1 MSDIKTLFLQLLSE
15 ENEINF
21 VPDGEGH
28 SHTFMHDDNEYKVHM
43 LPHPKRKNV
52 WEATFL
58 RKNEEGNWTD
68 KPGEKPG
75 SLSVW
80 KKALNAVGSFKEH
93 MPDTEEIYAKPSDE
107 RLRPIYH
114 RHLSKYG
121 ETSEPNWAGK
131 LKAKAKAPISIKF

>member
-43 LPHPKRKNV
+43 LPHPNRENV

-68 KPGEKPG
+68 KPKKPG
-75 SLSVW
+75 SSSVW
-80 KKALNAVGSFKEH
+80 KKALYAVGSFKEH
-93 MPDTEEIYAKPSDE
+93 MPDTKEIYAKPSDE

-114 RHLSKYG
+114 RYLSKYG
-121 ETSEPNWAGK
+121 KTSESYWAGK
-131 LKAKAKAPISIKF
+131 FNAKAPISIKF

>member
-43 LPHPKRKNV
+43 LPHPNRQNV

-68 KPGEKPG
+68 KPKKPG
-75 SLSVW
+75 SSSVW
-80 KKALNAVGSFKEH
+80 KKALYAVGSFKEH
-93 MPDTEEIYAKPSDE
+93 MPDTKEIYAKPSDE

-114 RHLSKYG
+114 RYLSKYG
-121 ETSEPNWAGK
+121 KTSESDWAGNFN
-131 LKAKAKAPISIKF
+131 AKAPISIKF